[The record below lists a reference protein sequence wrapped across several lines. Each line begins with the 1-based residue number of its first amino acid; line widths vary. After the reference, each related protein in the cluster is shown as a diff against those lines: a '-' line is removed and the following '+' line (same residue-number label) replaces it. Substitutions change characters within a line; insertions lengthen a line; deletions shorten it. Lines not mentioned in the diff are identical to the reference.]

1 MNPSSEF
8 SFAPLPS
15 SAQRDVAPLVEPSDL
30 RSWLIYED
38 ESILVFNKPGWLV
51 CHPSKNGPWSSLV
64 GAVRE
69 SFELD
74 QVYLVGRLDRETSG
88 LILLAKNKIAGS
100 LWQKSLEQ
108 KKVKRSYWAILTGEL
123 GEHTRVKGYLGKDP
137 DSPVFVKQRVV
148 GKTNKSKRAETEFFP
163 LFAKNGYTLCAV
175 VTKTGRKH
183 QIRVHAQSM
192 GFPLVGEKLY
202 GLNEQY
208 YLEFCRDGWRE
219 EWLAELGMKRQAL
232 HARTFG
238 FVEDGPS
245 FVAPLPS
252 DFLSFLH
259 DRLDVESKCEEEFA
273 EKARIWTEAQFRGE

>member
-1 MNPSSEF
+1 MNPDNLHSNKLDSVSS
-8 SFAPLPS
+8 
-15 SAQRDVAPLVEPSDL
+15 QRDIAPLVQPEEL
-30 RSWLIYED
+30 RNWLLYED
-38 ESILVFNKPGWLV
+38 DSIIVFNKPGWLV

-88 LILLAKNKIAGS
+88 LILLAKNKAAGRI
-100 LWQKSLEQ
+100 WQKSLEQ
-108 KKVKRSYWAILTGEL
+108 KKVRRSYWAILMGEL
-123 GEHTRVKGYLGKDP
+123 TEQTNVKGYLGKDP

-148 GKTNKSKRAETEFFP
+148 GNTNKSKRAETNFLP
-163 LFAKNGYTLCAV
+163 LLSNNGFTLCSV

-202 GLNEQY
+202 GLDEQY
-208 YLEFCRDGWRE
+208 YLQFCSNGWQE
-219 EWLAELGMKRQAL
+219 EWLPVLGMKRQAL

-238 FVEDGPS
+238 FVDEGPS
-245 FVAPLPS
+245 FLAPLPN
-252 DFLSFLH
+252 DFLRFLN
-259 DRLDVESKCEEEFA
+259 DRLDTDSKCEERFE
-273 EKARIWTEAQFRGE
+273 EKSRIWTEAQFQGE